1 MMAKIEVTSEVTGNV
16 WKIQAKVG
24 DVLVEEDVIM
34 ILESMKMEIPVE
46 ASVEGTLVELLLAEE
61 DSVDEG
67 QVVAVIENQK

>member
-1 MMAKIEVTSEVTGNV
+1 MAKIEVTSEVTGNV

-24 DVLVEEDVIM
+24 DVLAEEDVIM

-46 ASVEGTLVELLLAEE
+46 APVEGTLVEFLVAEE

-67 QVVAVIENQK
+67 QVVAVIESQK